1 MNHIMFSFLK
11 PQICFGESTGG
22 GGDGGGGGGRGSSY
36 GMPGAGDGA
45 ATSAGQ
51 ARAAQLRD
59 EANAQRDAQERS
71 DDYTPSYAELNA
83 QLADLGATNMTDD
96 YSIVDYS
103 TTASGNPF
111 MREGDNQNTQ
121 SEALIGQ
128 ATDIGGGVYDPIN
141 ILQTD
146 AYQLGTGNAIRPRPP
161 ANDIAPESFM
171 APFNDPIGGGLDA
184 GPFDVFG
191 QDIYKP
197 TPPVTYNSELD
208 NSNYNEFVD
217 TARYSGNESGTY
229 PEAGSMDSIASN
241 FYDDNYFQ
249 PDPINDILAGEEF
262 ATGAANFPAE
272 LEQERFYGP
281 AVRPKGI
288 MQYAL
293 DNMEND
299 PRGAGD
305 GFGSDLLS
313 QEMLDAEKARANQ
326 SRMRL
331 STGNNEA
338 SSSYLGQSSEVRNDP
353 QEVISRD
360 QRIAGEDMAFAQ
372 DVPQGQP
379 RYFAPQASDPR
390 SASDGFGS
398 DLLSQEMLNPEAAER
413 ARADQSRMRLSTGNN
428 EASSSYLGP
437 SSFSFGPDP
446 ELSRNVPT
454 SPTTTNPLALGE
466 NTILTPTG
474 GDPFIGDFE
483 KRNFFSGMDG
493 PSPSQLAPQY
503 DPINDLVPGEVREV
517 APSIISMERDL
528 LGALTPS
535 GVDPEISFDLPP
547 PILDNST
554 TQRPDD
560 GFSPLQSSPLTPSG
574 VDPLVDPL
582 NTPENQQLFKELGIF
597 QDETLAS
604 IDFNQSNRYKGYDT
618 SPSVIRDLALGNQ
631 EDSFDI
637 DQGFT
642 PTVPL
647 RSSVFPNQ
655 IGITPIPTQDQ
666 INNKNGK
673 IDLISENNKG
683 NPNDINPERF
693 TSESLLASAYEKAN
707 SGRTSELTTAEQAVL
722 FGQRGQQLNPAEM
735 TQLAQVYQ
743 NTGKIPM
750 TKEFQDSIIKS
761 MRDPESISETIDGN
775 ISKTIGGKRNTRG
788 ATDAEI
794 EAYKKA
800 NPIGQDINPDWK
812 PYEELTGA
820 EKFGRGVQ
828 NVITFLIKNA
838 TSGIIDF
845 DKMNKNF
852 SDKYLSAYQD
862 PGQTGGQF
870 LYGSETNDDISKTE
884 SGDKNFD
891 RLVEL
896 SGTERGAE
904 PILEG
909 VMGSDGELVRGYDRY
924 KNTIDGVEKVV
935 DEGLQDDINFCPP
948 GFYYDR
954 VVESCMPIE
963 SLTDDTGAVAG
974 PPNTI
979 RPRPPSTP
987 RPPTTNP
994 TRPPVSQ
1001 PISGGVTIRKPKF
1014 FRDGGSVTPNIDSF
1028 FSGMG
1033 R

>member
-11 PQICFGESTGG
+11 PQICFGESNGG
-22 GGDGGGGGGRGSSY
+22 GGDGGGGGGAGSSY
-36 GMPGAGDGA
+36 GDVNAGGGA

-71 DDYTPSYAELNA
+71 DDYTPTSAELNA

-111 MREGDNQNTQ
+111 EREGDNQ
-121 SEALIGQ
+121 L
-128 ATDIGGGVYDPIN
+128 GGDTSYDN
-141 ILQTD
+141 ITGTD
-146 AYQLGTGNAIRPRPP
+146 AYQLNRISPQNIDANILNPPPP
-161 ANDIAPESFM
+161 ANDIAPDSFM

-184 GPFDVFG
+184 GPLDVFG

-217 TARYSGNESGTY
+217 TARDSGNESGTY

-288 MQYAL
+288 MQSAL

-313 QEMLDAEKARANQ
+313 QEMLDAEQAR
-326 SRMRL
+326 S
-331 STGNNEA
+331 
-338 SSSYLGQSSEVRNDP
+338 
-353 QEVISRD
+353 
-360 QRIAGEDMAFAQ
+360 
-372 DVPQGQP
+372 
-379 RYFAPQASDPR
+379 
-390 SASDGFGS
+390 
-398 DLLSQEMLNPEAAER
+398 
-413 ARADQSRMRLSTGNN
+413 DQSRMRLPTGDS

-437 SSFSFGPDP
+437 SSFSFGADP

-604 IDFNQSNRYKGYDT
+604 IDFDQSNRYKGYDT

-631 EDSFDI
+631 ENSFDI

-647 RSSVFPNQ
+647 RSSVYPNQ
-655 IGITPIPTQDQ
+655 IGITPIPTEKE
-666 INNKNGK
+666 ILNEN
-673 IDLISENNKG
+673 IESES
-683 NPNDINPERF
+683 NPTNINPEKF
-693 TSESLLASAYEKAN
+693 STQSLLDSAYEKAN

-761 MRDPESISETIDGN
+761 MRDPESISETI
-775 ISKTIGGKRNTRG
+775 GGKRNTRG

-800 NPIGQDINPDWK
+800 NPIGQDINPNWK
-812 PYEELTGA
+812 PFEELEGW
-820 EKFGRGVQ
+820 EKAGRAIE
-828 NVITFLIKNA
+828 NSITFLIKNA

-870 LYGSETNDDISKTE
+870 LYGSETNDDITNDE
-884 SGDKNFD
+884 NFD

-924 KNTIDGVEKVV
+924 KNTIDGVEKVI
-935 DEGLQDDINFCPP
+935 DEGLQDDINLCPP

-963 SLTDDTGAVAG
+963 SLTDDTEAGDG

-979 RPRPPSTP
+979 RPRPPII
-987 RPPTTNP
+987 PPNPDP

>member
-331 STGNNEA
+331 PTGDSEA
-338 SSSYLGQSSEVRNDP
+338 SSSYLGQSSEVRSPDN
-353 QEVISRD
+353 E
-360 QRIAGEDMAFAQ
+360 
-372 DVPQGQP
+372 
-379 RYFAPQASDPR
+379 
-390 SASDGFGS
+390 
-398 DLLSQEMLNPEAAER
+398 
-413 ARADQSRMRLSTGNN
+413 DQSRMRLSTGNN

-963 SLTDDTGAVAG
+963 SLTDDTEAGDG

>member
-22 GGDGGGGGGRGSSY
+22 GGDGGGGGGAGSSY
-36 GMPGAGDGA
+36 GDVNAGGGA

-71 DDYTPSYAELNA
+71 DDYTPTSAELNA

-111 MREGDNQNTQ
+111 EREGDNQN
-121 SEALIGQ
+121 SLSQ
-128 ATDIGGGVYDPIN
+128 AVTNQLGGDTSYDN
-141 ILQTD
+141 ITGTD
-146 AYQLGTGNAIRPRPP
+146 AYQLNRISPQNIDANILNPPPPPESDIVESISIRE
-161 ANDIAPESFM
+161 APDSFM

-184 GPFDVFG
+184 GPLDVFG

-241 FYDDNYFQ
+241 FNDEIPNDFANFTTPGNDSGTISNTNSIASNFYDDNFQ
-249 PDPINDILAGEEF
+249 TYPINDILAGEEF
-262 ATGAANFPAE
+262 TTSAANVPPAPPGDE
-272 LEQERFYGP
+272 MDFVPRQGP
-281 AVRPKGI
+281 FQAVPYSPGDEMDFVDRQGPVQAAPPAPPGDE
-288 MQYAL
+288 M
-293 DNMEND
+293 DFV
-299 PRGAGD
+299 PR
-305 GFGSDLLS
+305 
-313 QEMLDAEKARANQ
+313 Q
-326 SRMRL
+326 
-331 STGNNEA
+331 
-338 SSSYLGQSSEVRNDP
+338 
-353 QEVISRD
+353 
-360 QRIAGEDMAFAQ
+360 
-372 DVPQGQP
+372 
-379 RYFAPQASDPR
+379 
-390 SASDGFGS
+390 
-398 DLLSQEMLNPEAAER
+398 
-413 ARADQSRMRLSTGNN
+413 
-428 EASSSYLGP
+428 
-437 SSFSFGPDP
+437 
-446 ELSRNVPT
+446 
-454 SPTTTNPLALGE
+454 
-466 NTILTPTG
+466 
-474 GDPFIGDFE
+474 
-483 KRNFFSGMDG
+483 G
-493 PSPSQLAPQY
+493 PSPSQY
-503 DPINDLVPGEVREV
+503 DPINDLVPGEVREF
-517 APSIISMERDL
+517 APSISMERDL
-528 LGALTPS
+528 LGALTPQR
-535 GVDPEISFDLPP
+535 DPIDDILAGEVREFAPSISVERDL
-547 PILDNST
+547 L
-554 TQRPDD
+554 
-560 GFSPLQSSPLTPSG
+560 GALTPSG
-574 VDPLVDPL
+574 MDGPQGIGSVSMERDLLGKPAPDAMSAGQAGALEDSL
-582 NTPENQQLFKELGIF
+582 NMEIIADGQGQAIRGNENQELFKELGI
-597 QDETLAS
+597 
-604 IDFNQSNRYKGYDT
+604 SNPLSLSDQPYNFDQIQNRRYGGFDT
-618 SPSVIRDLALGNQ
+618 APYEISKLALGELNEQ
-631 EDSFDI
+631 VDI

-642 PTVPL
+642 
-647 RSSVFPNQ
+647 S
-655 IGITPIPTQDQ
+655 IPTEKE
-666 INNKNGK
+666 ILNKKNTFIEG
-673 IDLISENNKG
+673 EG
-683 NPNDINPERF
+683 NPIDINPEGF
-693 TSESLLASAYEKAN
+693 TSESLLDSAYEKAN

-800 NPIGQDINPDWK
+800 NPIGQDINPNWK
-812 PYEELTGA
+812 PFEELTGP

-828 NVITFLIKNA
+828 NIITFLIKNA

-870 LYGSETNDDISKTE
+870 LYGSETNDDITNDE
-884 SGDKNFD
+884 NFD

-924 KNTIDGVEKVV
+924 KNTIDGVEKVI
-935 DEGLQDDINFCPP
+935 DEGLQDDINVCPP

-963 SLTDDTGAVAG
+963 SLTDDTEAGDG

>member
-22 GGDGGGGGGRGSSY
+22 GGDGGGGGGAGSSY
-36 GMPGAGDGA
+36 GDVNAGGGA

-71 DDYTPSYAELNA
+71 DDYTPTSAELNA

-111 MREGDNQNTQ
+111 EREGDNQN
-121 SEALIGQ
+121 SLSQ
-128 ATDIGGGVYDPIN
+128 AVTNQLGGDTSYDN
-141 ILQTD
+141 ITGTD
-146 AYQLGTGNAIRPRPP
+146 AYQLNRISPQNIDANILNPPPPPESDIVESISIRE
-161 ANDIAPESFM
+161 APDSFM

-241 FYDDNYFQ
+241 FNDEIPNDFANFTTPGNDSGTISNTNSIASNFYDDNFQ
-249 PDPINDILAGEEF
+249 TYPINDILAGEEF
-262 ATGAANFPAE
+262 TTSAANVPPAPPGDE
-272 LEQERFYGP
+272 MDFVPRQGP
-281 AVRPKGI
+281 FQAVPYSPGDEMDFVDRQGPVQAAPPAPPGDE
-288 MQYAL
+288 M
-293 DNMEND
+293 DFV
-299 PRGAGD
+299 PR
-305 GFGSDLLS
+305 
-313 QEMLDAEKARANQ
+313 Q
-326 SRMRL
+326 
-331 STGNNEA
+331 
-338 SSSYLGQSSEVRNDP
+338 
-353 QEVISRD
+353 
-360 QRIAGEDMAFAQ
+360 
-372 DVPQGQP
+372 
-379 RYFAPQASDPR
+379 
-390 SASDGFGS
+390 
-398 DLLSQEMLNPEAAER
+398 
-413 ARADQSRMRLSTGNN
+413 
-428 EASSSYLGP
+428 
-437 SSFSFGPDP
+437 
-446 ELSRNVPT
+446 
-454 SPTTTNPLALGE
+454 
-466 NTILTPTG
+466 
-474 GDPFIGDFE
+474 
-483 KRNFFSGMDG
+483 G
-493 PSPSQLAPQY
+493 PSPSQY
-503 DPINDLVPGEVREV
+503 DPINDLVPGEVREF
-517 APSIISMERDL
+517 APSISMERDL

-604 IDFNQSNRYKGYDT
+604 IDFDQSNRYKGYDT
-618 SPSVIRDLALGNQ
+618 SPSVIRDLALGN
-631 EDSFDI
+631 
-637 DQGFT
+637 
-642 PTVPL
+642 
-647 RSSVFPNQ
+647 SVYPNQ
-655 IGITPIPTQDQ
+655 IGITPIPTQEQ
-666 INNKNGK
+666 INNNSK
-673 IDLISENNKG
+673 INFISKNNKG

-693 TSESLLASAYEKAN
+693 TSESLLDSAYEKAN

-828 NVITFLIKNA
+828 NIITFLIKNA

-870 LYGSETNDDISKTE
+870 LYGSETNDDITNDE
-884 SGDKNFD
+884 NFD

-924 KNTIDGVEKVV
+924 KNTIDGVEKVI
-935 DEGLQDDINFCPP
+935 DEGLQDDINVCPP

-963 SLTDDTGAVAG
+963 SLTDDTEAGDG

>member
-22 GGDGGGGGGRGSSY
+22 GGDGGGGGGAGSSY
-36 GMPGAGDGA
+36 GDVNAGGGA

-71 DDYTPSYAELNA
+71 DDYTPTSAELNA

-111 MREGDNQNTQ
+111 EREGDNQ
-121 SEALIGQ
+121 L
-128 ATDIGGGVYDPIN
+128 GGDTSYDN
-141 ILQTD
+141 ITGTD
-146 AYQLGTGNAIRPRPP
+146 AYQLNRISPQNIDANILNPPPPPESDIVESISIRE
-161 ANDIAPESFM
+161 APDSFM

-331 STGNNEA
+331 PTGDSEA
-338 SSSYLGQSSEVRNDP
+338 SSSYLGQSSEVRSPDN
-353 QEVISRD
+353 E
-360 QRIAGEDMAFAQ
+360 
-372 DVPQGQP
+372 
-379 RYFAPQASDPR
+379 
-390 SASDGFGS
+390 
-398 DLLSQEMLNPEAAER
+398 
-413 ARADQSRMRLSTGNN
+413 DQSRMRLSTGNN

-604 IDFNQSNRYKGYDT
+604 IDFDQSNRYKGYDT

-800 NPIGQDINPDWK
+800 NPIGQDINPNWK
-812 PYEELTGA
+812 PFEELTGP

-828 NVITFLIKNA
+828 NIITFLIKNA

-870 LYGSETNDDISKTE
+870 LYGSETNDDITNDE
-884 SGDKNFD
+884 NFD

-935 DEGLQDDINFCPP
+935 DEGLQDDINVCPP

-963 SLTDDTGAVAG
+963 SLTDDTEAGDG

-979 RPRPPSTP
+979 RPRPPII
-987 RPPTTNP
+987 PTNPDP